1 MRSSSLASVENNNNN
16 NNNNNSLKE
25 IKIPAGWLLAEQ

>member
-1 MRSSSLASVENNNNN
+1 LASVENNNNN
-16 NNNNNSLKE
+16 NNNSLNE